1 MAVDLL
7 AEIVRI
13 LRMQPNYLKLA
24 KVLTGFSTNLQ
35 KGERVLIDAFDIPQA
50 MVIAL
55 VRAARD
61 FGAIPYV
68 NIQNACI
75 SRELVNGL
83 DAEQFETQAT
93 WELARMQKMDAY
105 IAVRGSNNIFEM
117 SDVDPAKVSHVMKA
131 MKEVLDY
138 RVNKTKWVILRWPT
152 PAMAQQAMLS
162 TESFEDFFFRV
173 CTQDYSR
180 MVEGMKTLEDLMSN
194 TDQVHLKGPETDL
207 RFSIKGIGAVACGG
221 RHNIP
226 DGEVFSCPVR
236 DSVEGEITYNAPTI
250 YQGVSFDRI
259 HLKFEKGRIVH
270 ADGSNAKRLNEILD
284 SDDGARYIGEFAIG
298 FNPHIL
304 EPMRDIL
311 FDEKI
316 AGSFHFTPGQAYEEA
331 DNGNRS
337 QVHWDMVQIQRP
349 EYGGGEIWFDGELI
363 RKDGL
368 FVKDELKKLNPD
380 YLLNE

>member
-61 FGAIPYV
+61 LGAIPYV

-180 MVEGMKTLEDLMSN
+180 MVDGMKTLEDLMSN

-259 HLKFEKGRIVH
+259 HLKFKKGRIVH
-270 ADGSNAKRLNEILD
+270 ADGSNGKRLNEILD